1 LLPVSERW
9 HLAFAMTESVP
20 VQGGRSAAEPVGQS
34 SFQHAEPVPSRLSH
48 VLSEVHARILRS
60 LPKPETLTGPLATS
74 CRCSAAG
81 KRDQLLVI
89 GTPRKWPA
97 TVSTIW
103 PADPDSTQEQHAT
116 SASEDHSGVN
126 SMPVDPAWPHS
137 GLGLGTGSIPNRAV
151 RSIPSTPFPANR
163 CPAPWSRP
171 GHKYQPVSCR
181 SPFPPSRPLPLLP
194 FLRFCPSHFR
204 RIPCDLLPFFLG
216 QLLQSGFDR
225 LAA

>member
-1 LLPVSERW
+1 
-9 HLAFAMTESVP
+9 
-20 VQGGRSAAEPVGQS
+20 
-34 SFQHAEPVPSRLSH
+34 
-48 VLSEVHARILRS
+48 
-60 LPKPETLTGPLATS
+60 
-74 CRCSAAG
+74 
-81 KRDQLLVI
+81 
-89 GTPRKWPA
+89 
-97 TVSTIW
+97 
-103 PADPDSTQEQHAT
+103 
-116 SASEDHSGVN
+116 
-126 SMPVDPAWPHS
+126 MPVDPAWPHS

-225 LAA
+225 LAAQCGEIFGQLLVDHSTIITYSAAEHGRVPLPCQSIRSVPSAPRSRHFTSWSSMTLTPLRRNCHSTISRWFSGSRRGFLGFQYPLFGKTC